1 MITVSLIEDDTSFC
15 ILLKRAL
22 SAARKIEVIS
32 IHPTAEE
39 ALREIPRRKPD
50 TVLMDI
56 KLPGMNG
63 IECLRRLK
71 NVSPPLLC
79 HILMLTEFADTDQVF
94 EAIKAGASGY
104 LLKDRISIRELS
116 AALGDVAAGGAVMSP
131 NIARKVMNYF
141 HASRT
146 TLGRL
151 SEREL
156 EVLADLADGL
166 MYKEIAPKRSIAE
179 NTVRTHVTSIYRKL
193 HVRSRTDAVRHYLE
207 RRGC

>member
-1 MITVSLIEDDTSFC
+1 M
-15 ILLKRAL
+15 
-22 SAARKIEVIS
+22 IS

-39 ALREIPRRKPD
+39 ALCEIPRRKPD
-50 TVLMDI
+50 IVLMDI

-63 IECLRRLK
+63 IQCLRHLK
-71 NVSPPLLC
+71 KLSPPLLC
-79 HILMLTEFADTDQVF
+79 HILMLTEFEDSDLVF

-104 LLKDRISIRELS
+104 LHKDRLS
-116 AALGDVAAGGAVMSP
+116 AREFSAAIGDVASGGAVMSP

-166 MYKEIAPKRSIAE
+166 MYKEIGPKRSIAE

-207 RRGC
+207 RPSC